1 MIRNT
6 TTTYGS
12 ISKFLHWSMAL
23 GVIMMLIIGFTMGSF
38 AEPLQSKM
46 YGYHE
51 ELGLTILGLLL
62 FRIYWRWWN
71 PVPALPGTIPTWQRA
86 LSSLTHYLLYLALA
100 VMIGS
105 GWAKST
111 ASGYT
116 PNFYGLFELPMPFV
130 PVNVAVKHLAKNI
143 HLTTVWVIISLVSLH
158 ILAALHH
165 HFIIKDNILR
175 RMLPSKWVKPSPR
188 L

>member
-1 MIRNT
+1 MIKNT

-12 ISKFLHWSMAL
+12 LSKFFHWTIAL
-23 GVIMMLIIGFTMGSF
+23 GVIFMLIVGFTMGSV
-38 AEPLQSKM
+38 AEPLSSKL

-51 ELGLTILGLLL
+51 EVGLTILGILI

-71 PVPALPGTIPTWQRA
+71 PVPVLPDTIPKWQRVA
-86 LSSLTHYLLYLALA
+86 SSFTHYLLYIALL

-111 ASGYT
+111 SSGYN

-130 PVNVAVKHLAKNI
+130 PVSTSVKHLAKEI
-143 HLTTVWVIISLVSLH
+143 HVTTVWIIISLVSLH
-158 ILAALHH
+158 ILAALQH
-165 HFIIKDNILR
+165 HFILKDNILR
-175 RMLPSKWVKPSPR
+175 RMLPGNWIK
-188 L
+188 